1 MHLKKDAD
9 TLRMHLRV
17 KEREK
22 RVGSA
27 HIEDTQRLVTER
39 LKCSELYCSWWQV
52 QAGKKIEG
60 AYHCLRLCYISRGRG
75 GSVIVFIGASTHP
88 AREQCLNY

>member
-39 LKCSELYCSWWQV
+39 LKCSELCCSWWQV
-52 QAGKKIEG
+52 QAGKK
-60 AYHCLRLCYISRGRG
+60 
-75 GSVIVFIGASTHP
+75 
-88 AREQCLNY
+88 

>member
-1 MHLKKDAD
+1 
-9 TLRMHLRV
+9 MHLRV

-27 HIEDTQRLVTER
+27 HIEDTQRLVTEEIEMLR
-39 LKCSELYCSWWQV
+39 VVLQLVASTSR
-52 QAGKKIEG
+52 KKIEG